1 MKRREG
7 VEGVRYFKGQDE
19 EEDEQGNLF
28 NNWSSKV

>member
-19 EEDEQGNLF
+19 EERR
-28 NNWSSKV
+28 SSRSKLLKRTR